1 MVCKIIACMTCEKF
15 WVKIRNKGDWK
26 KNANFKKCKECKN
39 HKLWEECQEW
49 KKL

>member
-1 MVCKIIACMTCEKF
+1 MTCENF

-26 KNANFKKCKECKN
+26 TNANFKKCKNCKN
-39 HKLWEECQEW
+39 HESWEECQEW